1 MSQSTAHTGP
11 SGLVRATPIRQPQN
25 PELDAALGRIR
36 EIANRPTPGPVP
48 ESIRFSIETAKG
60 LADAAPELYEMSAG
74 AAGRFHLI
82 ATFLGT
88 ALDEIDERTQ
98 R

>member
-11 SGLVRATPIRQPQN
+11 SGLVRATPVRQPQN

-36 EIANRPTPGPVP
+36 EIAGRPAPSPVP

-60 LADAAPELYEMSAG
+60 LADAAPQLYEMSAG

-82 ATFLGT
+82 ATFLSI
-88 ALDEIDERTQ
+88 ALDEIDEQANR
-98 R
+98 